1 MKNRWIHRKKLALK
15 NRWIHR
21 KKLALKIFGGSVD
34 PPWIHRKKISV
45 DRWTSVDQKIEL
57 GKYSSIHVKKI
68 QRIEKSVDP
77 QKKTCFS
84 NFRWIGGSVDQKTE
98 LGERKKNCYFF
109 LCGSTEKTCYFCAWI
124 HRKKLA
130 ASRFSIGGSTESE
143 IQKIT
148 VL

>member
-1 MKNRWIHRKKLALK
+1 MDPRKKKFCGSVDIGGSKNRAWKVFFNTCNRKKLVVK

-34 PPWIHRKKISV
+34 PPWIHGKKNSV

-77 QKKTCFS
+77 QKKTCSEKSVDPQKKTCFS
-84 NFRWIGGSVDQKTE
+84 NFRWIGGP
-98 LGERKKNCYFF
+98 KN
-109 LCGSTEKTCYFCAWI
+109 GA
-124 HRKKLA
+124 R
-130 ASRFSIGGSTESE
+130 
-143 IQKIT
+143 
-148 VL
+148 